1 MKRFLIILVW
11 FPITIVTLFATL
23 SLQNFRYHFSI
34 REEAASSLNKLI
46 NGWKAPESYQLYG
59 SLPKVLGASTFSI
72 TSEDAVPVFIKD
84 YLIKHHSPMAPYA
97 DGLILAARENGLD
110 PLLLLAIAQ
119 CESNLGK
126 KMPSGCNNPFGW
138 GIHSQG
144 TLCFANWQTGFDTVA
159 KGLREKYLD
168 HGMDSPEE
176 IMVRYTPLALE
187 KEGSWA
193 KCVNY
198 FLSRFEVGK

>member
-1 MKRFLIILVW
+1 MRRFVIILVW
-11 FPITIVTLFATL
+11 FPITIVTIFATL

-34 REEAASSLNKLI
+34 REEAESSLNRLI

-84 YLIKHHSPMAPYA
+84 YLNKNNSPMAPYA
-97 DGLILAARENGLD
+97 DGLILAAQKNGLD

-126 KMPSGCNNPFGW
+126 KMPPGCNNPFGW

-159 KGLREKYLD
+159 QGLREKYFD
-168 HGMDSPEE
+168 QGMNSPEE
-176 IMVRYTPLALE
+176 IMARYTPLSLE